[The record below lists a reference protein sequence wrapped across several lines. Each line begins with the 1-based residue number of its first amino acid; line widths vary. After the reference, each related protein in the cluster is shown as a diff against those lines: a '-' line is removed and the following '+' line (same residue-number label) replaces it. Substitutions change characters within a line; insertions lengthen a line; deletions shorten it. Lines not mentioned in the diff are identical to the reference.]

1 MIHAIIDIG
10 SNTVRMAVYQIKDGA
25 VEQIMKKKDTTVGL
39 ASFVH
44 DNVLE
49 ERGIKRLIYALED
62 FQKFLAALRIE
73 DITLFATGALR
84 NAANSREAVAAIKE
98 RTGLDIYVIRGEE
111 EAELDFIGA
120 THDLAAE
127 AGLLFDIG
135 GASTEMVHYE
145 ARKIVRKT
153 SLPVGSLYLHTKF
166 TKELLP
172 SRTELGKMRA
182 DAARILDSAAG
193 FAGLQGL
200 PACGIGGTFKGA
212 AALCASFFPAS
223 DGRTI
228 RREEIKA
235 LLATAHSRKT
245 TPSGSCAPFPTVCT
259 RFCPASS
266 SPTSSPNASP
276 FPPSPTATRAC
287 ARDTSTTAYGRNDE
301 PPRRPRR
308 DTDDGKKKQGI
319 GRYGKHLGASEARE
333 LFERRSA
340 RRNAAPR

>member
-73 DITLFATGALR
+73 DITIFATGALR

-193 FAGLQGL
+193 FTRLQGL

-235 LLATAHSRKT
+235 LLAHFLRDRALTEDDTVWLMRAVPDRMHTLLPGLVIADLLAERFAL
-245 TPSGSCAPFPTVCT
+245 PSITYSDSGV
-259 RFCPASS
+259 REGYIYD
-266 SPTSSPNASP
+266 
-276 FPPSPTATRAC
+276 RIW
-287 ARDTSTTAYGRNDE
+287 
-301 PPRRPRR
+301 
-308 DTDDGKKKQGI
+308 KK
-319 GRYGKHLGASEARE
+319 
-333 LFERRSA
+333 
-340 RRNAAPR
+340 